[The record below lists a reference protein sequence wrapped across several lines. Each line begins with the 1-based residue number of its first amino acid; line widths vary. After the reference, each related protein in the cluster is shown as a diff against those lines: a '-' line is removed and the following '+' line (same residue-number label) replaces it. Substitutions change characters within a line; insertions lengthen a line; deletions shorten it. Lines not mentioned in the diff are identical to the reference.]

1 MNESCHQCFT
11 MIQFDVIHLNQ
22 SGPLISVKLTKFVT
36 ILPELAAPLRN
47 IAS

>member
-22 SGPLISVKLTKFVT
+22 SGPLISVKPTKFVT
-36 ILPELAAPLRN
+36 ILLELVAPLRN
-47 IAS
+47 IVS